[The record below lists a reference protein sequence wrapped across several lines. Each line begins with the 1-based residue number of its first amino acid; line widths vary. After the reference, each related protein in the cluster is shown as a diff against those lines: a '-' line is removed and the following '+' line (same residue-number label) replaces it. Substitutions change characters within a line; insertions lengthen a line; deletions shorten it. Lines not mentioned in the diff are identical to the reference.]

1 MLKPQEFFMGNDRQP
16 MGEMQ
21 NGNPNDVGGPC
32 DVTEVLAL
40 QLGTVLVRGF
50 VAETAGNDHRNFFCR
65 ETQQSSGLPK
75 Y

>member
-1 MLKPQEFFMGNDRQP
+1 MGHDPQT

-21 NGNPNDVGGPC
+21 NGNPNDDGPC

-50 VAETAGNDHRNFFCR
+50 VAETVGNDHRNFFCR

>member
-1 MLKPQEFFMGNDRQP
+1 MGNDRQP

-21 NGNPNDVGGPC
+21 NGNPNDEGPC

-50 VAETAGNDHRNFFCR
+50 VAETAGNDHRNCFFFVGKPN
-65 ETQQSSGLPK
+65 EVQGLKKRRLHPF
-75 Y
+75 